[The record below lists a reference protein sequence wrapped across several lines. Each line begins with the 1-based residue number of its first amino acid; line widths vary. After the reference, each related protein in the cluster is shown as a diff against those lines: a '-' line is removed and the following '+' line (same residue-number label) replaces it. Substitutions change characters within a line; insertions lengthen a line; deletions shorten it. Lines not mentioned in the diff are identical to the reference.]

1 MILTRDLA
9 NPKLYKYTTR
19 SKAVV
24 VDNADP
30 NKSGRIRVDHPLIGR
45 TAWIPYLRNPSGY
58 DVPQIGDIVYLEADS
73 GYYNYPVASGNLT
86 KGVNS
91 PSLPDNF
98 IRVFPT
104 NRGMFSPAGNLLE
117 LDDGLAP
124 QEPSGSGAKG
134 IRLTT
139 TDGNIF
145 NLNDEFN
152 KITLTDIGGNSITL
166 QYQGGFI
173 GIQINSA
180 KDIQITAENNITV
193 NATGNAVVSAATMTF
208 NSTANI
214 VNGGLVTNN
223 LINNDP
229 ITGIPLTAVGGMTT
243 GS

>member
-1 MILTRDLA
+1 MILTKDLA
-9 NPKLYKYTTR
+9 NPSTFKYTTR

-24 VDNADP
+24 FDNADP
-30 NKSGRIRVDHPLIGR
+30 NKSGRIRVEHPLIGK

-86 KGVNS
+86 KGINS

-124 QEPSGSGAKG
+124 QEPSGIGAKG

-139 TDGNIF
+139 ADGNIL

-152 KITLTDIGGNSITL
+152 KITVTDVGGNSVVL
-166 QYQGGFI
+166 QYEGGFI

-180 KDIQITAENNITV
+180 KDIQITAANNITV
-193 NATGNAVVSAATMTF
+193 NATGTITL
-208 NSTANI
+208 NSPSNI
-214 VNGGLVTNN
+214 FNGGVVTDNS
-223 LINNDP
+223 INNDP
-229 ITGIPLTAVGGMTT
+229 ITGLPLFGVGGITT